1 MELLDVNEEV
11 QFNFNQESLICSF
24 LLLRIFANQPKKKY
38 SEKIPKLSTPNKH
51 F

>member
-38 SEKIPKLSTPNKH
+38 QSFPLRINIFES
-51 F
+51 